1 MYEEYE
7 FSQTPAYYSIQREQS
22 FQKPKL
28 RIWLM
33 KSNKDAIRLS
43 RKFNIRKKINDE
55 FSVSMH
61 AH

>member
-28 RIWLM
+28 RIWLT

-55 FSVSMH
+55 F
-61 AH
+61 